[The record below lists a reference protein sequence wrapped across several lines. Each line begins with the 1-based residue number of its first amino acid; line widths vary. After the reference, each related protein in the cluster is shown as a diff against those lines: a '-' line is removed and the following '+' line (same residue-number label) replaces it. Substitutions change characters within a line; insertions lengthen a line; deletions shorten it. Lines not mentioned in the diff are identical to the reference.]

1 MKKSLLIYTALL
13 AMILPFLFSCN
24 KSGGDTP
31 GGDQEIVMK
40 DGPSKQEAKLVK
52 FKNNLPKYQDPNG
65 SYEITKMEFTE
76 GKMLLLERRVVASK
90 ADVGDI
96 INQVFSFNGTNGNY
110 DIIGLG
116 TVTISGSS
124 VTVNFYNGGESG
136 TFDATITP
144 TTTSTVAENNFA
156 RTWKI
161 NSILFMVS
169 GNGVSIK
176 KTFNG
181 CNLEEIGKY
190 AADNGVSGLKDRL
203 PDLMGYN
210 VEHVIFTGADSF
222 IITFTGAKAIAGTFK
237 LSGSDKL
244 SYSFPVNN
252 PFFHGSAN
260 GEFEFPADKKV
271 VVTLNVTVEGYS
283 GSIEMSLTE
292 SI

>member
-1 MKKSLLIYTALL
+1 MKKIYLLL
-13 AMILPFLFSCN
+13 AVATVSLFAFSACN
-24 KSGGDTP
+24 KRGGDTP
-31 GGDQEIVMK
+31 GDKEIVMK
-40 DGPSKQEAKLVK
+40 DGPSKQEAKVVK
-52 FKNNLPKYQDPNG
+52 FKNNLPKYKDPNG

-96 INQVFSFNGTNGNY
+96 INQVFSFSGTGGNY
-110 DIIGLG
+110 DVIGLG
-116 TVTISGSS
+116 TVTISGSN

-136 TFDATITP
+136 SFEATITP

-156 RTWKI
+156 RSWKI
-161 NSILFMVS
+161 NNIVLSVS
-169 GNGVSIK
+169 GKGVSIMK
-176 KTFNG
+176 SFNG

-203 PDLMGYN
+203 PELMGYN

-222 IITFTGAKAIAGTFK
+222 IVTFTGANAIAGTFK

-244 SYSFPVNN
+244 NYSFPVNN

-260 GEFEFPADKKV
+260 GTFEFPADQKV
-271 VVTLNVTVEGYS
+271 TVTLNADIEGYS
-283 GSIEMSLTE
+283 GSIEMSMTA
-292 SI
+292 SY

>member
-1 MKKSLLIYTALL
+1 VKKIYLLL
-13 AMILPFLFSCN
+13 AVATVSLFAFSACN
-24 KSGGDTP
+24 KRGGDTP
-31 GGDQEIVMK
+31 GDKEIVMK
-40 DGPSKQEAKLVK
+40 DGPSKQEAKVVK
-52 FKNNLPKYQDPNG
+52 FKNNLPKYKDPNG

-96 INQVFSFNGTNGNY
+96 INQVFSFSGTGGNY
-110 DIIGLG
+110 DVIGLG
-116 TVTISGSS
+116 TVTISGSN

-136 TFDATITP
+136 SFEATITP

-156 RTWKI
+156 RSWKI
-161 NSILFMVS
+161 NNIVLSVS
-169 GNGVSIK
+169 GKGVSIMK
-176 KTFNG
+176 SFNG

-203 PDLMGYN
+203 PELMGYN

-222 IITFTGAKAIAGTFK
+222 IVTFTGANAIAGTFK

-244 SYSFPVNN
+244 NYSFPVNN

-260 GEFEFPADKKV
+260 GTFEFPADQKV
-271 VVTLNVTVEGYS
+271 TVTLNADIEGYS
-283 GSIEMSLTE
+283 GSIEMSMTA
-292 SI
+292 SY